1 MMVKDRLELC
11 GLEVT
16 CVIGDL
22 PEERCR
28 EQRLMVD
35 VSLRVDVSGAGES
48 DALGDTI
55 DYATLAE
62 AIRQAIR
69 QARCHMIERA
79 ATCVADVCL
88 VDPRVEEVR
97 VRVAKSG
104 TVPGLRV
111 AAVEIVRSRGGAAV

>member
-1 MMVKDRLELC
+1 MPDYRERRPHECFVAN
-11 GLEVT
+11 
-16 CVIGDL
+16 L
-22 PEERCR
+22 P
-28 EQRLMVD
+28 L
-35 VSLRVDVSGAGES
+35 
-48 DALGDTI
+48 T
-55 DYATLAE
+55 AE